1 MWLWQSIYQINRK
14 QDYYFMYNVFNRDHY
29 AFILAKE
36 TIILINLWKLWEEH
50 KTSIKY
56 KFTMKNLCSKPCPV
70 RSISLVPSIRWER
83 NRDLAGSSTKILRLT
98 EASRTR
104 HSKAWKNQRVCTYKY
119 RRKRKRKI
127 YERLNAGIT

>member
-1 MWLWQSIYQINRK
+1 MWLWQSIYPINRK

-36 TIILINLWKLWEEH
+36 TIILINLWKLWEEQNQH
-50 KTSIKY
+50 QIQIHNEKS
-56 KFTMKNLCSKPCPV
+56 LWSKPWPV

-83 NRDLAGSSTKILRLT
+83 NWDLAGSSTKILRLT

-119 RRKRKRKI
+119 RRKRKRK
-127 YERLNAGIT
+127 YMKG